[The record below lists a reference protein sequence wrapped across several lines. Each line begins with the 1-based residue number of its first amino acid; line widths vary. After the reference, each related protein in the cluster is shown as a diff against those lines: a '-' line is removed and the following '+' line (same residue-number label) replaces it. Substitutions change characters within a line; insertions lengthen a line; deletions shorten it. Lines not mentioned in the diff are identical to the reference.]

1 MSRQIGWSTN
11 SDSPYL
17 LTILPRM
24 KNQIAASR
32 SHNISLHAI
41 LSLVFSSFSRPT
53 RRKIHRRT
61 GKTIFKPPT
70 SFKKKKKPLN
80 TSKSSRTWRCLVRNN
95 CYTFPTIMH
104 SRVHHTRCSLHN
116 ICNSRAIKSVGPSWF
131 IIMVYF

>member
-1 MSRQIGWSTN
+1 MSRQIRWSTN
-11 SDSPYL
+11 SVSPYL
-17 LTILPRM
+17 LTVLPRM
-24 KNQIAASR
+24 KNQIAASG

-41 LSLVFSSFSRPT
+41 LSLVFSSISRPT

-70 SFKKKKKPLN
+70 SLKKKKPLN
-80 TSKSSRTWRCLVRNN
+80 TSKSSRTRRCLVRNN

-116 ICNSRAIKSVGPSWF
+116 ICKSRAIK
-131 IIMVYF
+131 